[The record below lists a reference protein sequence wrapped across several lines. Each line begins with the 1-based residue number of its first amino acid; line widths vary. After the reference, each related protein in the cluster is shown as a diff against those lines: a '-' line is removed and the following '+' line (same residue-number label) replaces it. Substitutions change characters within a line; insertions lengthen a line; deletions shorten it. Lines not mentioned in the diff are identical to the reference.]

1 MMGAPRWPPYPQT
14 FGAPRGTR
22 GAPLYPTSLGGV
34 PLLHDFEQLHFED
47 QRRTRLDLRR
57 RAAITVGGVGGADE
71 PALAAD
77 LHLLHALGPALD
89 HAAERKRDGLAALD
103 GAVEHRAV
111 HQRALVV
118 HLHLVRRGGTGARAG
133 LERGDDG
140 ARGRLDR
147 ALLGGRLVDES
158 LARLALRYG
167 RRGDARL
174 LQLLDLRAV
183 RLEIDLLFLAGDA
196 VGDARLHDLEIGRAQ
211 RERRQVLRDDES
223 ESVERLL
230 LFRLQLGLGQRR
242 GGRGGDEQGDDGDER
257 ELSHRGSFRELFR
270 PPYARSPRVVPFGR
284 CLRNE
289 QAPATCRGVG
299 QSRPPESAVSD

>member
-1 MMGAPRWPPYPQT
+1 MWGAPIWPPTPP
-14 FGAPRGTR
+14 GLRRAPGNPGRVSISDDPR
-22 GAPLYPTSLGGV
+22 RSLL
-34 PLLHDFEQLHFED
+34 LLHDFEQLHFED
-47 QRRTRLDLRR
+47 ERRAWLDLRR
-57 RAAITVGGVGGADE
+57 RAAIAVGGVGGTDE
-71 PALAAD
+71 AALATD
-77 LHLLHALGPALD
+77 LRLLHALAPALD
-89 HAAERKRDGLAALD
+89 HAAERKRDGLAPLD

-111 HQRALVV
+111 HQGALVV

-147 ALLGGRLVDES
+147 ALLGGRLVDEG
-158 LARLALRYG
+158 LARLPLRYG

-230 LFRLQLGLGQRR
+230 LFRLQLGLGQGR
-242 GGRGGDEQGDDGDER
+242 GGRGRDEEKDEGEEQ

-270 PPYARSPRVVPFGR
+270 PPYARSPRAVPFA
-284 CLRNE
+284 L
-289 QAPATCRGVG
+289 
-299 QSRPPESAVSD
+299 PPK